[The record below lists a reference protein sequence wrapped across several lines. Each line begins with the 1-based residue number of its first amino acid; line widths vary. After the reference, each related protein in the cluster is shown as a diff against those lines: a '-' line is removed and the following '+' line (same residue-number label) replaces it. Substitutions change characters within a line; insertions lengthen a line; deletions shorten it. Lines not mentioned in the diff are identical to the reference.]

1 MSDSSSEA
9 EEQRQVFLLQM
20 AGMAIVAAA
29 TAALVY
35 AAPLYN
41 KTPYH
46 TSALSGEEWVQEL
59 INGHP
64 ECIRCELGV
73 HKHVFQALIAYLKN
87 VGHSNSQYVT
97 IEEQLSIFLYKCVTG
112 LSIRHVGK
120 HFQRSNNTISW
131 YVFLA
136 HHQIAADHYIP
147 IAILHRCS

>member
-1 MSDSSSEA
+1 MSDSSSEGEL
-9 EEQRQVFLLQM
+9 EEQHQVFLLQM

-35 AAPLYN
+35 AAPLYD

-46 TSALSGEEWVQEL
+46 TSALSGEEWVKEL

-64 ECIRCELGV
+64 ERIRCELGV

-87 VGHSNSQYVT
+87 IGHSHLRYVT
-97 IEEQLSIFLYKCVTG
+97 IEEQLFIFLYKCVTG
-112 LSIRHVGK
+112 LSVRHVGER
-120 HFQRSNNTISW
+120 FQRSNDTISR

-136 HHQIAADHYIP
+136 HHQIITDHYIP
-147 IAILHRCS
+147 IAILH